1 MNGVECMFKGI
12 MNKLFKSNQQ
22 PTQTQTPSIS
32 TAEVEALVDAKI
44 REHAATL
51 QPTVADQS
59 NQTQTSN
66 QEDYTLTAK
75 QVDYALSILVKI
87 ENEFVLE
94 VDPSVLTIKDLN
106 RLIAYQRYK
115 NKGTLVNL
123 VKNGVLRRK

>member
-1 MNGVECMFKGI
+1 MFKGI
-12 MNKLFKSNQQ
+12 MKKLFKSSQQ
-22 PTQTQTPSIS
+22 PTQPQVPSIS
-32 TAEVEALVDAKI
+32 PAEVEALVDARI

-51 QPTVADQS
+51 KPTVTDQS
-59 NQTQTSN
+59 NQTQNAN

-87 ENEFVLE
+87 ENEFVLA
-94 VDPSVLTIKDLN
+94 VDPLKLTIKDLN

-123 VKNGVLRRK
+123 VKNGVLKRK